1 VSNPRNATTTA
12 RGRTYKWRDEEFTSV
27 TTIIGGGMPK
37 PALKAWGE
45 KLVATTAVAKKAI
58 WTQMDDNEAI
68 DWLKRSPF
76 RETDKAAVQGSDIH
90 EWAEAYVL
98 GHAIPVGELPEKQ
111 RPYAEGF
118 LRFLDEWQPVYEAT
132 EVTVYNRA
140 IGVAGTLDFLARL
153 PGLGLTLGDYK
164 TGKGVYGE
172 VACQLAAYRY
182 AEFIGA
188 PDGTEVSMP
197 EVDACAVLHLTPK
210 GYNLIPVEAGPLE
223 FRFFQYAQQVREF
236 CESHG
241 RTVLGAPLTPVP
253 AEVV

>member
-1 VSNPRNATTTA
+1 VTNPRNATTTA

-58 WTQMDDNEAI
+58 WAQMDDNEAI

-98 GHAIPVGELPEKQ
+98 GNAVPVAELPERQ

-118 LRFLDEWQPVYEAT
+118 LRFLDEWQPAYEAT
-132 EVTVYNRA
+132 EVTVYSRKW
-140 IGVAGTLDFLARL
+140 GFAGTLDFLARL

-172 VACQLAAYRY
+172 VAAQLSAYRFSD
-182 AEFIGA
+182 FIGL
-188 PDGTEVSMP
+188 PDGSEVPVP

-210 GYNLIPVEAGPLE
+210 GYELIPVQAGEEE
-223 FRFFQYAQQVREF
+223 FRFFLYAQQVRLF
-236 CESHG
+236 CETHS
-241 RTVLGAPLTPVP
+241 RKVLGAPLTPAP
-253 AEVV
+253 AEVA